1 MKDSA
6 WRRRANPWSVWT
18 SFAAIPAMI
27 VAIWSRVWLGW
38 VGALLPVAVVVLWL
52 VVNPVIFLAVDV
64 PKVWVSKGSYG
75 SSSGSLSA
83 TVCPR
88 ATGPSCDG

>member
-1 MKDSA
+1 M
-6 WRRRANPWSVWT
+6 
-18 SFAAIPAMI
+18 
-27 VAIWSRVWLGW
+27 
-38 VGALLPVAVVVLWL
+38 PVAVVVLWL

-64 PKVWVSKGSYG
+64 PKVWVSKGIYG